1 MFSIAYT
8 KSFEVKHQFETDP
21 EIYQILTWSTTCC
34 MWRVEKVSRLEK
46 KTYLFAECKKNTR
59 QNYFFAEC

>member
-34 MWRVEKVSRLEK
+34 MWIIEKVLRSEEK
-46 KTYLFAECKKNTR
+46 KNLFICRVPKNTR
-59 QNYFFAEC
+59 